1 MPDAGQI
8 EEFRQ
13 PIVRVNF
20 LLPTESIG
28 AIMQLC
34 TDRRGM
40 YVRTEY
46 LSPDPGHRSST
57 TCRWPK

>member
-1 MPDAGQI
+1 MPDQGDI

-20 LLPTESIG
+20 VLPTDYIG
-28 AIMQLC
+28 PMMKLC
-34 TDRRGM
+34 TDRRGI

-46 LSPDPGHRSST
+46 LSPTRAMLSLRSR
-57 TCRWPK
+57 RWPT